1 MSRRSA
7 REIVLHLI
15 FSHDFLGNT
24 ADELLDSRLSGDSF
38 AALAGEC
45 ELYEQLPAAA
55 QIDYVQDAVRGV
67 VEHTPELDAYIE
79 KYAVGWNVG
88 RLSHITRSVLR
99 LCMYETL
106 YMQIPVA
113 ASVNEALELAKK
125 YDSDE
130 AAAFIN
136 GVLGAFIK
144 QEVQK

>member
-15 FSHDFLGNT
+15 FSYDFLNSE
-24 ADELLDSRLSGDSF
+24 ADELLKSRLADRSF
-38 AALAGEC
+38 ASLAGEY
-45 ELYEQLPAAA
+45 ELYEQLPTAA
-55 QIDYVQDAVRGV
+55 QIDYVESAVRGI
-67 VEHTPELDAYIE
+67 VEHAPELDTYIE

-88 RLSHITRSVLR
+88 RLSRITRAILR

-125 YDSDE
+125 YDSEE
-130 AAAFIN
+130 AASFIN
-136 GVLGAFIK
+136 GILGSFVK
-144 QEVQK
+144 KEVQK